1 MWSLLRL
8 MTGFGREILNTFLF
22 TSLRKACHIYVK
34 KKGLLGNGDSSESFC
49 RIFLPLPPESND
61 KPLSYRNG
69 IYPLTSRKRDGF
81 WGQSVPITFLDAC
94 WDITYFSPLAESID
108 SPVLQCQLPSHYQ
121 PLYTCS
127 LGRSCYYGN
136 TLFLKT
142 EAAPGL
148 GSISRTNPH
157 EQGG

>member
-1 MWSLLRL
+1 M
-8 MTGFGREILNTFLF
+8 
-22 TSLRKACHIYVK
+22 TSLYPIGMESIPLHLGKGMDSEAKCTYNIFGCVLRYHI
-34 KKGLLGNGDSSESFC
+34 F
-49 RIFLPLPPESND
+49 
-61 KPLSYRNG
+61 
-69 IYPLTSRKRDGF
+69 
-81 WGQSVPITFLDAC
+81 QS
-94 WDITYFSPLAESID
+94 LAESID

-148 GSISRTNPH
+148 GSIS
-157 EQGG
+157 EQTHTSKEG